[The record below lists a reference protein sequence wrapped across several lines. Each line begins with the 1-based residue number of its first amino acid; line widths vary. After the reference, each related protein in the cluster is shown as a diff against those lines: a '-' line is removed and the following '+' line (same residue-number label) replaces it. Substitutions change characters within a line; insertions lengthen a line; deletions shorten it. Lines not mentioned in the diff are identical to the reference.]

1 MSAKSKFLFETKIFF
16 HFYYF
21 SFSFLLHYSHWKEFF
36 RQCLKLSTTILLSLE
51 VEAVFF
57 SSPINHGF
65 LLVGGLAAAKRAA
78 SYGKKVAVI
87 EKNKI
92 GGTCVN
98 IGCMPKKVCFL
109 FSTTSW
115 LLGHVQHGEHQRVR
129 RDQQRVWLQYPG
141 SRVQLED
148 HQGKAW

>member
-1 MSAKSKFLFETKIFF
+1 M
-16 HFYYF
+16 
-21 SFSFLLHYSHWKEFF
+21 
-36 RQCLKLSTTILLSLE
+36 
-51 VEAVFF
+51 EAVFF

-148 HQGKAW
+148 HQGKA